1 MGARLAANFPFMPST
16 ETVRQ
21 FTRKS
26 HCDPLWRYGVS
37 EQSII
42 YFHQQACSHYGENFD
57 IIGDEDHGNL
67 AGVSGSSHAELQ
79 AGFKRLAAAVRDKTS
94 SRSSTVDK
102 AIALETFAA
111 SVTVELNSILAAAKK
126 KLIEKRVKY
135 RSTNESK
142 GSSAELFGLQKTYIT
157 TYRKRV
163 EICESAIRHLAELLV
178 VAERRK
184 SEGNFSDAEREEMID
199 TLKQIFL
206 VRRRAATHFFSGVL
220 QAASGRVVVPIVRLA
235 FEQMSQDQVRAL
247 RIRRRSRRLRLNKKL
262 NPQTTDPT
270 PQLSLVSLTVCG
282 YKPYM

>member
-1 MGARLAANFPFMPST
+1 M
-16 ETVRQ
+16 
-21 FTRKS
+21 
-26 HCDPLWRYGVS
+26 
-37 EQSII
+37 
-42 YFHQQACSHYGENFD
+42 
-57 IIGDEDHGNL
+57 
-67 AGVSGSSHAELQ
+67 
-79 AGFKRLAAAVRDKTS
+79 
-94 SRSSTVDK
+94 
-102 AIALETFAA
+102 
-111 SVTVELNSILAAAKK
+111 
-126 KLIEKRVKY
+126 KY

-235 FEQMSQDQVRAL
+235 FEQMSQDQPSAG
-247 RIRRRSRRLRLNKKL
+247 SENS
-262 NPQTTDPT
+262 PSWSSSSP
-270 PQLSLVSLTVCG
+270 
-282 YKPYM
+282 